1 MVIDNKLYL
10 HSLYQ
15 DKEDSFFKVVP
26 CKLDEL
32 NKVEQINKNTLPENY
47 PYFFYKSILDTFS
60 DSFLVAHLKEDEN
73 NIIGYVM
80 WRIEKGISNFGLKV
94 VKKGHLVSI
103 AVANRFQGK
112 GVGTALL
119 VKSLSQVKKYDVQEF
134 VLEVRLSNFNA
145 INLYQSKFHFEK
157 QKIINGY
164 YKDGENAYYM
174 AVQADIMEE

>member
-1 MVIDNKLYL
+1 MVVDNKLYL
-10 HSLYQ
+10 HSLYH
-15 DKEDSFFKVVP
+15 DEEDSFFKVVP

-32 NKVEQINKNTLPENY
+32 NKVEKINKDTLPENY

-60 DSFLVAHLKEDEN
+60 DNFLVAKLKEDEN
-73 NIIGYVM
+73 KIIGYVM

-103 AVANRFQGK
+103 AVAKKYQGK

-134 VLEVRLSNFNA
+134 VLEVRLTNFNA
-145 INLYQSKFHFEK
+145 ISLYQRKFHFEK
-157 QKIINGY
+157 QKIIKGY

-174 AVQADIMEE
+174 AVQANIIEE